1 MKILL
6 DIKDEKAVFIM
17 ELLRNFPF
25 VKAKPFT
32 EKPSKKNDFLSEL
45 QEAVEQVNLAKRGKI
60 KLKSA
65 DELLNEL

>member
-6 DIKDEKAVFIM
+6 DIKDEKAVFFL
-17 ELLRNFPF
+17 ELLKHFPF

-32 EKPSKKNDFLSEL
+32 EKPAKKNDFLTEL
-45 QEAVEQVNLAKRGKI
+45 QEAVEQVNFAKRGKI